1 MQASIFLIE
10 KYAFDDGQGLEVA
23 MSTLGS
29 GRTIA
34 FDQETFDPKIFG
46 IDGGDQVGI
55 LMLER
60 S

>member
-10 KYAFDDGQGLEVA
+10 KYTFDDGQGLEVTV
-23 MSTLGS
+23 STLRA

-46 IDGGDQVGI
+46 IDGGDQVGV

>member
-1 MQASIFLIE
+1 MQASIFLVE
-10 KYAFDDGQGLEVA
+10 KYALDDGKRLEIAV
-23 MSTLGS
+23 STLRA

-34 FDQETFDPKIFG
+34 FDQETFDTKIFG
-46 IDGGDQVGI
+46 IDGGDQVGV